1 MKEQRHQFNCPVVR
15 QSADSTPPTHRFRA
29 EAAFTLIE
37 LLVVIAIIAILAA
50 MLMPALSKAREA
62 AKATTC
68 INNLKGLA
76 LAVTQYSDT
85 HRGWGPANTSTT
97 GNKAYAAD
105 GTRYSGYSWA
115 DYLLGD
121 KLISYCDPLLRCPNG
136 YPGKSDI
143 QQNGARYMY
152 FYYGIDNRSYV
163 GNGTNTFYAAKLLGP
178 DQYHRQ
184 IFFPKLNTPS
194 DTHYIIDTF
203 HTTEQRSFCAA
214 NPKDGYIAMN
224 HPGKL
229 HMTFLDGHAEQLQPE
244 AFFARLRNN
253 KDDYAET
260 LTVKYLDHNRAVTR
274 SEVIR

>member
-1 MKEQRHQFNCPVVR
+1 MDEPRSLFSYSVVK
-15 QSADSTPPTHRFRA
+15 QSTGSKSALRRLHA
-29 EAAFTLIE
+29 GAAFTLIE

-76 LAVTQYSDT
+76 LAATQYSDT
-85 HRGWGPANTSTT
+85 HRGWGPANICTT

-136 YPGKSDI
+136 YPGKADI
-143 QQNGARYMY
+143 KQNGARYMY
-152 FYYGIDNRSYV
+152 YYYGIDGQSYIGAGV
-163 GNGTNTFYAAKLLGP
+163 NTFYATKLLGP
-178 DQYHRQ
+178 DKFHRQ
-184 IFFPKLNTPS
+184 IFLPKLNTPS

-203 HTTEQRSFCAA
+203 YTTEKRSFAAA
-214 NPKDGYIAMN
+214 NPNGGYIAVN

-229 HMTFLDGHAEQLQPE
+229 HMTYLDGHAEQLQPE
-244 AFFARLRNN
+244 AFIARLRSNR
-253 KDDYAET
+253 DDYRESFNF
-260 LTVKYLDHNRAVTR
+260 KYLEHNRTVTR
-274 SEVIR
+274 IEAIP